1 MMDTRFV
8 VRGPHSQEKIKA
20 YQRLKGAGRDLAEA
34 LAEQREQ
41 MKRLQGN
48 LNSLDEALDRVTD
61 SMARAASAGGDE
73 E

>member
-1 MMDTRFV
+1 MNTRFV
-8 VRGPHSQEKIKA
+8 VRGPHSPEKIKA

-34 LAEQREQ
+34 IAEQREQ

-61 SMARAASAGGDE
+61 SMARAASVDDDE

>member
-1 MMDTRFV
+1 MDTRFV
-8 VRGPHSQEKIKA
+8 VRGPHSPEKIKA

-34 LAEQREQ
+34 IAEQREQ

-61 SMARAASAGGDE
+61 SMARAASVDDE
-73 E
+73 EE

>member
-1 MMDTRFV
+1 MDTRFV
-8 VRGPHSQEKIKA
+8 VRGPHSPEKIKA

-34 LAEQREQ
+34 IAEQREQ

-61 SMARAASAGGDE
+61 SMARAASVGGDE

>member
-8 VRGPHSQEKIKA
+8 VRGPHSPEKIKA

-41 MKRLQGN
+41 MKHLQGN

-61 SMARAASAGGDE
+61 SMAQAASMGGDDD
-73 E
+73 

>member
-1 MMDTRFV
+1 MNTRFV
-8 VRGPHSQEKIKA
+8 VRGPHSPEKIKA

-34 LAEQREQ
+34 IAEQREQ

-61 SMARAASAGGDE
+61 SMARAASVGGDE